1 MRVPCVLVVLAATV
15 VSAAYLNVF
24 SELELQAHNE
34 VKVLFDLLK
43 WANRADI
50 HGDHYVDLRKQTKAF
65 PVKLRSFSYT
75 NCADPNTEIVVF
87 GNLSINPD
95 PIHIPGV
102 IVASGTVAAK
112 SPFGSPVK
120 AQLDV
125 WKEVFGV
132 WVKAP
137 CIDQFGSCTYDDFC
151 TVVNPATCPP
161 ELVKIGLN
169 CKCPF
174 TAGSWNV
181 PPVAV
186 NVTQNLPIAISGGV
200 RARIVATYNGSLVTC
215 LQVQFDL
222 A

>member
-1 MRVPCVLVVLAATV
+1 MTASCVLVVLVAAVT
-15 VSAAYLNVF
+15 SAAYLKEF
-24 SELELQAHNE
+24 SELELQAYYE
-34 VKVLFDLLK
+34 VKALFQLLR
-43 WANRADI
+43 RADI
-50 HGDHYVDLRKQTKAF
+50 TDISEDSHLHHRKQ
-65 PVKLRSFSYT
+65 PHQVKLGTFSYT
-75 NCADPNTEIVVF
+75 NCADPNSEIVVP
-87 GNLSINPD
+87 GNLSISPD

-102 IVASGTVAAK
+102 IVGSGTVTVK
-112 SPFGSPVK
+112 SLFGSPVK
-120 AQLDV
+120 AQLEV

-137 CIDQFGSCTYDDFC
+137 CIDQFGSCSYDDFC
-151 TVVNPATCPP
+151 QIVNPPTCPP

-174 TAGSWNV
+174 AAGSWNV

-186 NVTQNLPIAISGGV
+186 NVTQSLPFPISGGV
-200 RARIVATYNGSLVTC
+200 KATIVATYNGDLVTC